1 MKFERFYVDN
11 SDLLALIIL
20 TGTSKG
26 VLSRV

>member
-20 TGTSKG
+20 IGTSKG